1 MKSDKTYS
9 ICLNRGTN
17 ALFPI
22 KMPWET
28 ILILLAGIAIVV
40 YGADEAIKQLLGLS
54 KFFCLSAF
62 VVGVVIAGTLAVLP
76 ELSIG
81 VLSALGGTSTF
92 GLGLIFGAN
101 VADLTLVIGV
111 VVLIAGEQKITGEM
125 LKSLRIAFVAVLLP
139 VFLLLDG
146 EISTFDGIILVAG
159 FVVYVIWLLMR
170 GRGDREVAERMR
182 LSKRVVRLGITVFLL
197 IIGITVLFIGS
208 SLVTDSAQVLSETL
222 GLPLFLI
229 GLVVAIGTCL
239 PEMAFAI
246 RATEAEGSIGI
257 GNILGNVLADSML
270 VIGIIALIQPIRLHS
285 IVSPLTAG
293 VFVAA
298 SAVFVYMRSKDGD
311 INKRDGTLLIGAYV
325 LFVLIQYL
333 FEVFK
338 I

>member
-1 MKSDKTYS
+1 
-9 ICLNRGTN
+9 
-17 ALFPI
+17 
-22 KMPWET
+22 MPWET
-28 ILILLAGIAIVV
+28 LLILLAGIAIVV
-40 YGADEAIKQLLGLS
+40 YGADEAIKRLLGLS
-54 KFFCLSAF
+54 KFFRLSAF

-81 VLSALGGTSTF
+81 ILSAVGGSSTF

-111 VVLIAGEQKITGEM
+111 VVLIAGEQKMTRDM
-125 LKSLRIAFVAVLLP
+125 LKNLRISFIAVLLP

-146 EISTFDGIILVAG
+146 EISTIDGGILVAA
-159 FVVYVIWLLMR
+159 FVVYVIWLLKS
-170 GRGDREVAERMR
+170 GHGDREVAERMR

-208 SLVTDSAQVLSETL
+208 SLVTDSAQELSEVL

-246 RATEAEGSIGI
+246 RASETEGSIGI
-257 GNILGNVLADSML
+257 GNILGNVLADSL
-270 VIGIIALIQPIRLHS
+270 LTIGIIALIHPIRLPS
-285 IVSPLTAG
+285 LTSPIVTG

-298 SAVFVYMRSKDGD
+298 SAVFVYLRSRDGD
-311 INKRDGTLLIGAYV
+311 LNKKDAILLIGAYA
-325 LFVLIQYL
+325 LFVIIQYL
-333 FEVFK
+333 FEAVG

>member
-1 MKSDKTYS
+1 
-9 ICLNRGTN
+9 
-17 ALFPI
+17 
-22 KMPWET
+22 MPWET
-28 ILILLAGIAIVV
+28 LLILLAGIAIVV
-40 YGADEAIKQLLGLS
+40 YGADEAIKRLLGLS
-54 KFFCLSAF
+54 KFFRLSAF

-81 VLSALGGTSTF
+81 ILSALGESSTF

-111 VVLIAGEQKITGEM
+111 VVLIAGEQKMTRDM
-125 LKSLRIAFVAVLLP
+125 LKNLRISFIAVLLP
-139 VFLLLDG
+139 VFLLFDG
-146 EISTFDGIILVAG
+146 EISTIDGGILVVA
-159 FVVYVIWLLMR
+159 FVIYVIWLLKS
-170 GRGDREVAERMR
+170 GHGGREVAERMR
-182 LSKRVVRLGITVFLL
+182 LSKRVVRLGITIFLL

-208 SLVTDSAQVLSETL
+208 SLVTDSAQELSQVL

-246 RATEAEGSIGI
+246 RASETEGSIGI
-257 GNILGNVLADSML
+257 GNILGNVLADSL
-270 VIGIIALIQPIRLHS
+270 LTIGIIAIIHPIRLPS
-285 IVSPLTAG
+285 LASPIVTG

-298 SAVFVYMRSKDGD
+298 SAVFVYLRSRDGD
-311 INKRDGTLLIGAYV
+311 LNKKDAILLIGAYA

-333 FEVFK
+333 FEAVG